1 MSLGYLYIQMGDVE
15 NARKYFKMSVNSSKE
30 YTRIDAYN
38 NLYFLEKDI
47 RSVRLMLNAA
57 HNDLYSML
65 FSIDFKAPG
74 KVLFLSLFLGV
85 CGIDRFYIGDTL
97 MGVFKLLTGG
107 GFGIVLFIDWFTI
120 SKVIRERNYD
130 KLLAY
135 LY

>member
-1 MSLGYLYIQMGDVE
+1 
-15 NARKYFKMSVNSSKE
+15 
-30 YTRIDAYN
+30 
-38 NLYFLEKDI
+38 
-47 RSVRLMLNAA
+47 MLNAA

-130 KLLAY
+130 RLLAY

>member
-1 MSLGYLYIQMGDVE
+1 MDTLKVDVFMDLYGH
-15 NARKYFKMSVNSSKE
+15 
-30 YTRIDAYN
+30 
-38 NLYFLEKDI
+38 YFLEKDI

-65 FSIDFKAPG
+65 LSIDFKAPG

>member
-1 MSLGYLYIQMGDVE
+1 
-15 NARKYFKMSVNSSKE
+15 
-30 YTRIDAYN
+30 
-38 NLYFLEKDI
+38 
-47 RSVRLMLNAA
+47 
-57 HNDLYSML
+57 
-65 FSIDFKAPG
+65 
-74 KVLFLSLFLGV
+74 
-85 CGIDRFYIGDTL
+85 